1 MLNKGSIW
9 KPRTGDKLAI
19 KNEIAPFLQPYL
31 TLRQLQPMKMDHDQ
45 QPINYLAKSIFA
57 NVKTNVQ
64 EHYMQMLLRFINLR
78 IGVKSKK
85 KELSGRKEELKQFF
99 ARVRW
104 LKRFFLLEAKPTNAE
119 WVSLTPIERNL
130 FDEIFDILPILPSS
144 DPLAYLVVSDP
155 IYFLPSYCRLSRRY
169 EYHGFPQ
176 FTALPLRTTLVQS
189 HVQIDTM
196 ILYRH
201 VLGLKRKDAEGYQE
215 DMKDELWGR
224 VFRLEKKAF
233 QPRAGMRFDGTV
245 CTDGHSLTV
254 CISHPDA
261 KRGQKAGRKSK
272 ATLQA
277 EVREQYVENK
287 IDRLQLAEN
296 VVVGDPNKRDLIYF
310 QDTLTEFTFRYT
322 SNQRAV
328 ETGSREFRK
337 KRERLKQQGGI
348 DKLESNIPT
357 HKTMD
362 LQGYCRYLATVAA
375 TEAQRQHFYDREIH
389 RRMTFNSYR
398 NTQRTET
405 KLLAN
410 MKKRY
415 GKNIVVVMGD
425 WSDAGRTAKFQ
436 TSSKTKGWRTLFR
449 RNGIPCFL
457 IDEFRTSSYCPLCE
471 EKIEGKLWK
480 RPSSR
485 PWRRKE
491 GHQEDVHGLLG
502 KLIGRFAR

>member
-1 MLNKGSIW
+1 MFCDL
-9 KPRTGDKLAI
+9 TGVKEK
-19 KNEIAPFLQPYL
+19 KNE
-31 TLRQLQPMKMDHDQ
+31 
-45 QPINYLAKSIFA
+45 
-57 NVKTNVQ
+57 
-64 EHYMQMLLRFINLR
+64 
-78 IGVKSKK
+78 
-85 KELSGRKEELKQFF
+85 LSEQKEELQQFF

-104 LKRFFLLEAKPTNAE
+104 LKRFLLLETEPTNAE
-119 WVSLTPIERNL
+119 WESFTPDERNL
-130 FDEIFDILPILPSS
+130 FGEVLDILPVRPSAE
-144 DPLAYLVVSDP
+144 PLAYLVVSEP
-155 IYFLPSYCRLSRRY
+155 IHFLPSYCRLSRRY
-169 EYHGFPQ
+169 EFHGFPQ

-201 VLGLKRKDAEGYQE
+201 ILKMTRKDAERYE
-215 DMKDELWGR
+215 DDMKDELWGR

-245 CTDGHSLTV
+245 YTDGHSLTV

-277 EVREQYVENK
+277 EVREQYVENNLA
-287 IDRLQLAEN
+287 RLQLADN
-296 VVVGDPNKRDLIYF
+296 IVATDPNKRDLIF
-310 QDTLTEFTFRYT
+310 CQDTLTGTTFRYT

-328 ETGSREFRK
+328 ETGSREFRRR
-337 KRERLKQQGGI
+337 RERLKRESGI

-357 HKTMD
+357 YKTMEP
-362 LQGYCRYLATVAA
+362 QGYCRYLATLAA
-375 TEAQRQHFYDREIH
+375 TEAGRQPFYNRDIH
-389 RRMTFNSYR
+389 CKMRFNSYR

-405 KLLAN
+405 KLVAN
-410 MKKRY
+410 MKERY
-415 GKNIVVVMGD
+415 GDGFVVVMGD
-425 WSDAGRTAKFQ
+425 WSDAGRTMKFQ

-471 EKIEGKLWK
+471 NKVEGKLWK

-502 KLIGRFAR
+502 EFHQCNFRKFAILDFSQNSILGCTNPDCHKQPEWTHRFWNRDLLSTCNMIKIVRYLLLGFGRPLLFSRGVDV